1 MSDPTLARERKIVWL
16 LAAVTFVNI
25 LDFVM
30 VIPLGPEFAR
40 GLGMATSRLGL
51 LGTSYT
57 GAAAV
62 AGLAG
67 TLFLERFDRRSALAV
82 AMLGL
87 ISATAAGGL
96 ARSFGMLLAARVV
109 AGAFG
114 GPASSI
120 GMAIL
125 TDVIAPE
132 RRGKALGQVMGAFAV
147 ASVLGVPMGV
157 LLASWAG
164 WRTPFFV
171 VAAMGLVLV
180 LGALFLMPPMR
191 GHLERPKVAVERR
204 SLGAFVGDPT
214 VLLSLVAVACLHLG
228 AFVLIL
234 NLAAWAQANLGYP
247 REDMWKPYFFGGF
260 VSFVSMRLGGN
271 LTDRRGSLPIVVGGS
286 VFFAAVVAVSF
297 LPARSWLPVMAVFI
311 GFMLANSFR
320 MVAMNT
326 LSTRVPLPTERA
338 RFMSAQ
344 SAAQH
349 MAAAAAGAI
358 SAVVLTNGPGG
369 ALVGMD
375 RLGVM
380 SLVLTAVVPLF
391 VAVVTAR
398 LRQREAA
405 AKLVQAR

>member
-1 MSDPTLARERKIVWL
+1 MSDPAVTRERKIILL
-16 LAAVTFVNI
+16 LAAVTFINI

-96 ARSFGMLLAARVV
+96 ARSFGTLLAARVM

-125 TDVIAPE
+125 TDVIAPQ

-147 ASVLGVPMGV
+147 ASVVGVPMSV
-157 LLASWAG
+157 ILASWAG

-171 VAAMGLVLV
+171 VAGMGLVLV
-180 LGALFLMPPMR
+180 LRALVLMPPMR
-191 GHLERPKVAVERR
+191 GHLERPKVAVEHR

-228 AFVLIL
+228 SFLLIL

-247 REDMWKPYFFGGF
+247 PADMWKPYFVGGF

-271 LTDRRGSLPIVVGGS
+271 LTDRRGSLPIIAGGS

-297 LPARSWLPVMAVFI
+297 LPVRSWLPVMAVFI